1 MSILNIELNIGTA
14 IISFLVLGVVDY
26 SVHYI
31 MRMKTCY
38 EEGADAEKALHYAI
52 SSAGN
57 AIVINI
63 IVFFVGFMPLLFS
76 AFRPIFDV
84 GLLVGMSLFISGVL
98 TIFTLSLFSPF
109 VFPKE
114 NPKDKKS

>member
-1 MSILNIELNIGTA
+1 
-14 IISFLVLGVVDY
+14 
-26 SVHYI
+26 

-63 IVFFVGFMPLLFS
+63 IVFL
-76 AFRPIFDV
+76 
-84 GLLVGMSLFISGVL
+84 
-98 TIFTLSLFSPF
+98 
-109 VFPKE
+109 
-114 NPKDKKS
+114 